1 MGERRH
7 LTDTLAVVVPIVLP
21 VVGGLTGVVV
31 INTLGYG
38 NPLIGVAGGAVAG
51 WAIAAI
57 LVRLLD
63 RI

>member
-7 LTDTLAVVVPIVLP
+7 LNDLLAVVAPIVLP

-31 INTLGYG
+31 INSLGHG
-38 NPLIGVAGGAVAG
+38 NPLMGVAGGAVAG

>member
-1 MGERRH
+1 MGERRQFA
-7 LTDTLAVVVPIVLP
+7 DTLAVVVPIVLP

>member
-1 MGERRH
+1 LGERRQFA
-7 LTDTLAVVVPIVLP
+7 DTLAVVVPIVLP